1 VRAADRRIDV
11 AYPPAALQA
20 VAAALARDPSVKVLA
35 DDRTSD
41 WLLYR
46 LPQLR
51 NRIAFDG
58 RWEVLSQP
66 QFALVRNFV
75 TQAAPGVDRLTR
87 GYRIFVVDR
96 TWHTQL
102 ARWYATRRGLRVL
115 YRGSRVA
122 VYERP

>member
-1 VRAADRRIDV
+1 
-11 AYPPAALQA
+11 
-20 VAAALARDPSVKVLA
+20 VLA

-51 NRIAFDG
+51 QRIAFDG

-66 QFALVRNFV
+66 DFWLIRSFV
-75 TQAAPGVDRLTR
+75 TQTAPGVARLTR
-87 GYRIFVVDR
+87 GYQVFVVDK
-96 TWHTQL
+96 TWHPAL
-102 ARWYATRRGLRVL
+102 ARWYASRRDLRVL
-115 YRGSRVA
+115 YRGSHVA